1 MENINDNDPTPESD
15 DEANNTD
22 SIADETLDLGVSD
35 EIPEPDVD
43 GAVENTADSDVE
55 RENDVGGFTIDSDSD
70 ADADELEM
78 DVADDDIDDIDI
90 DDIEAEA
97 ETDILA
103 AAAELENDDHWGD
116 SLSGDSTHAGDTT
129 EVPQDAPVSDGQFTA
144 GAADDTF
151 DGAARPNEPT
161 QTIPP
166 PPQVAASTRLTRDP
180 YATFGGVLSGIAHNY
195 GWDVALTRLAF
206 IVTLLVTGGTALIA
220 YVLAWVLIP
229 RATHWP
235 PATTHRRGLSSF
247 SGRDLGI
254 GLVALGALVVLGI
267 SSGEA
272 AGVLVPLALVGG
284 GIWLLVQN
292 PRSAS
297 TPQMAAPQMATAA
310 MTTQN
315 MGAPMN
321 AAYAGSTPMAGG
333 ATPPPMQPVPPN
345 NYYGQP
351 AAPQPA
357 PKRSRLRRVAIVG
370 GIGFLGLM
378 LLAVVAVPLIVI
390 GAIASGEADFE
401 FNSDPIIYSPDTIAE
416 IPSLIDQDGGE
427 IFIDLRNVD
436 FTDLADDADPITLE
450 VNLDAGEIRV
460 AVPEDVRVTL
470 DAETDFVG
478 ELDIFGSQTDGIS
491 PEVSLDSDDPQ
502 LILDLEVNAGRIEVT
517 REAAQ

>member
-43 GAVENTADSDVE
+43 GENE
-55 RENDVGGFTIDSDSD
+55 FGGFTIDSDSDSD
-70 ADADELEM
+70 ADADELAVE
-78 DVADDDIDDIDI
+78 VADDDIDEIDS
-90 DDIEAEA
+90 

-116 SLSGDSTHAGDTT
+116 SLGSDSAEVGDTT
-129 EVPQDAPVSDGQFTA
+129 ETPQDAPVGDGQFTA
-144 GAADDTF
+144 ASADDTF
-151 DGAARPNEPT
+151 DAAAGPSEPT

-292 PRSAS
+292 PRTES
-297 TPQMAAPQMATAA
+297 TPQMASTQMATAT
-310 MTTQN
+310 MTTPNMTTPN

-321 AAYAGSTPMAGG
+321 AAYAGSTPVAG

-351 AAPQPA
+351 AAPQPV

-427 IFIDLRNVD
+427 IFIDLTNVD